1 MWKVEFTLLSLTH
14 WRISVQGSEKLFLPP
29 TPPRSGGSV
38 DRQGKREREGR
49 GADWLFRWG
58 GGQSLVEGGEGVRM
72 REFRLLSFSFPSLAD
87 GRRQRRSLEEEE
99 TGENRKQSA
108 TPHRSVLVIDL
119 EGRNSFFQGFLI
131 PMVQSVP
138 IILDEP
144 FSLQYKKEGAEIFNI
159 SNGKAYCIRVLN
171 FKFNARPN

>member
-29 TPPRSGGSV
+29 TPPRSAGSV
-38 DRQGKREREGR
+38 DRQGKRGREGGGSR
-49 GADWLFRWG
+49 LAFSLGGETKFGGRRG
-58 GGQSLVEGGEGVRM
+58 GGEDEEISP
-72 REFRLLSFSFPSLAD
+72 SFFLFFPLAD
-87 GRRQRRSLEEEE
+87 GRRLRRSLEEEE

-119 EGRNSFFQGFLI
+119 EGRNSFFSGFLI
-131 PMVQSVP
+131 PKGRFVP

-144 FSLQYKKEGAEIFNI
+144 FSLQCKKRG
-159 SNGKAYCIRVLN
+159 S
-171 FKFNARPN
+171 